1 MLVVVCNRVSDMWAD
16 LHSPCKQKEMC
27 QPELIV
33 VFVSCSS
40 STNRLIT
47 SKDHASVQLNV
58 GHLDAN
64 GIYTGQFTTFAL
76 CGNVRAQVYQLH
88 NFQFLTF
95 EYALSNVWW

>member
-1 MLVVVCNRVSDMWAD
+1 MSQAKNCLGRVGKAVGKDMQFENRDGTHCD
-16 LHSPCKQKEMC
+16 C
-27 QPELIV
+27 
-33 VFVSCSS
+33 SCSS

-76 CGNVRAQVYQLH
+76 CGNVRAQGDADS
-88 NFQFLTF
+88 
-95 EYALSNVWW
+95 ALDRLWAKKKAELGQ

>member
-1 MLVVVCNRVSDMWAD
+1 MWAD
-16 LHSPCKQKEMC
+16 LHSSCEQKEMC

-33 VFVSCSS
+33 VFVFCSS

-76 CGNVRAQVYQLH
+76 CGNVRAQLMGNINLLLQGDADS
-88 NFQFLTF
+88 
-95 EYALSNVWW
+95 ALDRLWAKKKAELGQ